1 MNLPFK
7 IAFRYLI
14 SKKKANFI
22 NIISWLA
29 MAGIAFGT
37 TALVVVLSVFNGL
50 EDLNRSLFN
59 SFDSDLSVQPKKG
72 KSFDQNIINFNEL
85 TKIEGIKY
93 YTKIIQESALV
104 KYGEQQTVAN
114 VKGVESTFLKN
125 EAFKKSI
132 IDGEFKLLADSSY
145 QAIIG
150 IGIQQN
156 LSISIEN
163 FYTPLEFWYPSKTAN
178 LNLATESSFNKVM
191 AIPSGVFSIEQSYD
205 NHIIVPIE
213 LTRSLFDKQ
222 TAITALEINLNT
234 DTDSKLIKSKL
245 EKIWGEKLKVFT
257 RDEQHMGLLKAIKL
271 EKLFVFLAL
280 IFITGIAAMNIFFSL
295 SMLVIEK
302 TNDIKTLK
310 AIGANKTTIGKIFK
324 IEGFLIASIGAII
337 GLAIGYILCTL
348 QLKYGLLKMGMVS
361 ALVDAYPVRIE
372 FFDFLFTGFAIFLLT
387 LLISQFPSKKAENI
401 S

>member
-59 SFDSDLSVQPKKG
+59 TFDSDLSIQPKKG
-72 KSFDQNIINFNEL
+72 KSFDQNLINFKEL
-85 TKIEGIKY
+85 ESIEGIKY

-104 KYGEQQTVAN
+104 KYGEQQTVAI
-114 VKGVESTFLKN
+114 VKGVEGTFLKN
-125 EAFKKSI
+125 VAFKKSI
-132 IDGEFKLLADSSY
+132 IDGEFSIMADSSF

-163 FYTPLEFWYPSKTAN
+163 FYTPLEFWYPSKNAN
-178 LNLATESSFNKVM
+178 LNLATESSFNKIM

-205 NHIIVPIE
+205 NHIIVPIA
-213 LTRSLFDKQ
+213 LTRTLFEKPNE
-222 TAITALEINLNT
+222 ITALEVNLN
-234 DTDSKLIKSKL
+234 DGANSQLIKENL
-245 EKIWGEKLKVFT
+245 ENKWGRKLKILT
-257 RDEQHMGLLKAIKL
+257 RDEQHIGLLRAIKL
-271 EKLFVFLAL
+271 EKLFVFISL
-280 IFITGIAAMNIFFSL
+280 IFIIGIAALNIFFSL

-310 AIGANKTTIGKIFK
+310 ALGANKTTIGKIFK

-337 GLAIGYILCTL
+337 GLAIGYILCAL

-372 FFDFLFTGFAIFLLT
+372 FLDFLFTGLAIFILT
-387 LLISQFPSKKAENI
+387 ILISQFPSKKAENI
-401 S
+401 N

>member
-59 SFDSDLSVQPKKG
+59 TFDSDLSIQPKKG
-72 KSFDQNIINFNEL
+72 KSFDPNLIDLKTLNSIV
-85 TKIEGIKY
+85 GIKY

-104 KYGEQQTVAN
+104 KYGEQQSVAI
-114 VKGVESTFLKN
+114 VKGVESSFLKN

-132 IDGEFKLLADSSY
+132 IDGEFTLIADSSY

-163 FYTPLEFWYPSKTAN
+163 FYTPIEFWYPSKTAN
-178 LNLATESSFNKVM
+178 LNLATESSFNKTM
-191 AIPSGVFSIEQSYD
+191 AFPSSVFSIEQSYD
-205 NHIIVPIE
+205 NHIIVPIA
-213 LTRSLFDKQ
+213 LTRSLFEKPIE
-222 TAITALEINLNT
+222 ITALEINLNKGV
-234 DTDSKLIKSKL
+234 DSQLIKAEL
-245 EKIWGEKLKVFT
+245 ENLWGKKLKIIT
-257 RDEQHMGLLKAIKL
+257 RDEQHLGLLKAIKL

-280 IFITGIAAMNIFFSL
+280 IFITGIAALNIFFSL

-310 AIGANKTTIGKIFK
+310 ALGANKSTIGKIFK
-324 IEGFLIASIGAII
+324 IEGFLIASIGAVT
-337 GLAIGYILCTL
+337 GLVIGYILCAL

-361 ALVDAYPVRIE
+361 AIVDAYPVRIE
-372 FFDFLFTGFAIFLLT
+372 FLDFLYTGIAIFILT

-401 S
+401 N

>member
-59 SFDSDLSVQPKKG
+59 TFDSDLSVQPKKG
-72 KSFDQNIINFNEL
+72 KSFDQNIINFKEL
-85 TKIEGIKY
+85 TTIEGIKY

-191 AIPSGVFSIEQSYD
+191 AIPSSVFSIEQAYD

-213 LTRSLFDKQ
+213 LTRSLFDKP
-222 TAITALEINLNT
+222 TAITALEINLNIG
-234 DTDSKLIKSKL
+234 TDSKLIKSKL

-280 IFITGIAAMNIFFSL
+280 IFITGIAALNIFFSL

-310 AIGANKTTIGKIFK
+310 AIGANKTIIGKIFK

-337 GLAIGYILCTL
+337 GLVIGYILCEL

-372 FFDFLFTGFAIFLLT
+372 FLDFLFTGFAIFLLT

>member
-59 SFDSDLSVQPKKG
+59 TFDSDLSVQPKKG

-85 TKIEGIKY
+85 TTIEGIKY

-213 LTRSLFDKQ
+213 LTRSLFDKK

-234 DTDSKLIKSKL
+234 GTDSKLIKSKL

-280 IFITGIAAMNIFFSL
+280 IFITGIAALNIFFSL

-348 QLKYGLLKMGMVS
+348 QLKYGFLKMGMVS

-372 FFDFLFTGFAIFLLT
+372 FSDFLFTGFAIFLLT

>member
-59 SFDSDLSVQPKKG
+59 TFDSDLSIQPKKG
-72 KSFDQNIINFNEL
+72 KSFDQNLINFKEL
-85 TKIEGIKY
+85 ESIEGIKY

-104 KYGEQQTVAN
+104 KYGEQQTVAI
-114 VKGVESTFLKN
+114 VKGVEGTFLKN
-125 EAFKKSI
+125 VAFKKSI
-132 IDGEFKLLADSSY
+132 IDGEFSIMADSSF

-163 FYTPLEFWYPSKTAN
+163 FYTSLEFWYPSKNAN
-178 LNLATESSFNKVM
+178 LNLATESSFNKIM

-205 NHIIVPIE
+205 NHIIVPIA
-213 LTRSLFDKQ
+213 LTRTLFEKPNE
-222 TAITALEINLNT
+222 ITALEVNLN
-234 DTDSKLIKSKL
+234 DGANSQLIKENL
-245 EKIWGEKLKVFT
+245 ENKWGRKLKILT
-257 RDEQHMGLLKAIKL
+257 RDEQHIGLLRAIKL
-271 EKLFVFLAL
+271 EKLFVFISL
-280 IFITGIAAMNIFFSL
+280 IFIIGIAALNIFFSL

-310 AIGANKTTIGKIFK
+310 ALGANKTTIGKIFK

-337 GLAIGYILCTL
+337 GLAIGYILCAL

-372 FFDFLFTGFAIFLLT
+372 FLDFLFTGLAIFILT
-387 LLISQFPSKKAENI
+387 ILISQFPSKKAENI
-401 S
+401 N